1 MLLVPGTRHPAPGTR
16 HPEPSTQHTA
26 PSTQHPAPDE
36 VRKLLLHLDTSP
48 QPSVFDR
55 IVAYDA
61 GADEVM
67 SYGGVTADTV
77 RDLVHGAMFTRGPKD
92 LRHTAV
98 FIGGADMAA
107 GEQLLAAV
115 LGAFFGPMRVSVM
128 LDSNGSNTT
137 AVAAVARLTQ
147 AVGDVRGQRAVVTAA
162 TGPVGLRAAGLL
174 ARAGARVAATSR
186 RPHDGALADR
196 IQRRFTGAVDEV
208 TMSDSS
214 QAAAALEDA
223 QLLLSAGAAGVRI
236 IPRDAWV
243 GRGLRAAVDLNAVP
257 PAGVDGI
264 EAQDNGVD
272 RDGTKTFGALGV
284 GGLKMK
290 IHKAC
295 INRLFEKNDLVL
307 DVETIAEIGRELTQS
322 T

>member
-1 MLLVPGTRHPAPGTR
+1 
-16 HPEPSTQHTA
+16 
-26 PSTQHPAPDE
+26 